1 MALTQ
6 IIGSGI
12 SGVTVGNFITMA
24 DQWRLTGST
33 NEGSNADVTGTWERV
48 DTSGWGG
55 IGIGAFGLTNTSGVF
70 SFATTGIYLIIYT
83 AEMFMTNND
92 GSGSLNL
99 DITTDNSNF
108 NTASIT
114 SCGSS
119 GGGSTTNQSGS
130 NFFLFDVTSTTT
142 HKFKFV
148 TASMATN
155 TKLNGSSTSSRTG
168 FVVIRLGDT

>member
-1 MALTQ
+1 MSLTQ

-55 IGIGAFGLTNTSGVF
+55 IGTGLTDSSGVF
-70 SFATTGIYLIIYT
+70 SFASTGIHLIMFT

-92 GSGSLNL
+92 GSGSLTL

-130 NFFLFDVTSTTT
+130 NFFLFDVTDVST